1 VTAAG
6 LLGELEV
13 AIDSKE
19 QLECVGRNYDRE
31 RMLSVRK
38 MTLDAMDRIARAVKP
53 GMLEEDAVA
62 QGRKIL
68 KEMGLLRGWHGVRVR
83 FGPNTLKAFRAP
95 SEPGTI
101 LRENDIF
108 FVDIGPV
115 WQKWEGDAGNTYVVG
130 TDTEMHRCKR
140 DVRVL
145 FDRVQAKWR
154 ADSLTGRELYD
165 FANAEAS
172 SMGWELNLDTSGHRL
187 AEFPH
192 EALYSGSL
200 RAVNFAPTTDL
211 WVLEIQIRHP
221 ERQIGAFYE
230 DLLLDQVAVS

>member
-1 VTAAG
+1 
-6 LLGELEV
+6 
-13 AIDSKE
+13 
-19 QLECVGRNYDRE
+19 
-31 RMLSVRK
+31 MLSVRK

-68 KEMGLLRGWHGVRVR
+68 KGMGLLRGWHGVRVR
-83 FGPNTLKAFRAP
+83 FGPNTLKVFRAP

-101 LRENDIF
+101 LQENDIF

-115 WQKWEGDAGNTYVVG
+115 WERWEGDAGNTYVVG
-130 TDTEMHRCKR
+130 TDADMHRCKR

-154 ADSLTGRELYD
+154 ADSLAGRGLYD
-165 FANAEAS
+165 FATAEARA
-172 SMGWELNLDTSGHRL
+172 MGWELNLDTSGHRL
-187 AEFPH
+187 AHFPH

-200 RAVNFAPTTDL
+200 SAVNFAPTTDL

-230 DLLLDQVAVS
+230 DLLLDQVTAP